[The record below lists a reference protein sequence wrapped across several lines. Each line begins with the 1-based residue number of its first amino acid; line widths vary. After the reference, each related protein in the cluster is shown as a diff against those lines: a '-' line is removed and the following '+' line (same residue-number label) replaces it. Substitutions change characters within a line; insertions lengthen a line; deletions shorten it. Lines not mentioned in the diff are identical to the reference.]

1 LIEEAGMR
9 MMTDCTNIK
18 GRFIALVTALLA
30 ANAPAIVQAQI
41 STRAQQAEQDGIDAK
56 TPKLNY
62 KEEVLQ
68 LLVPGYTMGETV
80 GVDVNS
86 RNHIFV
92 YSRTNPQGIARGGTA
107 AMLWEFNPDG
117 SFVKEWGPHNYAAS
131 FAHSVRV
138 DKHDNVWQVDEGSGM
153 IVKYSPQAV
162 PLEQFGRTPEA
173 IDYLESM
180 VEKRGRGFESE
191 ERQLERPVDMQHRL
205 HPDGGVG
212 TFNRPTDVAWDS
224 HDNVFVTDGYG
235 NSRVVKIAPG
245 GHWLKWVGTWGT
257 GPNQFN
263 IVHSVAV
270 DAHDNVYAADRN
282 NHRIQVYDDDLNF
295 IKSITGMGAPWGLCI
310 PPADAG
316 GKEYIY
322 SSDGTS
328 GRLYKIDLASG
339 KVVGWAQTSLG
350 RGEDDAGR
358 LVHEIGC
365 KDPNVVYLG
374 SAILWNVTKVTIT
387 P

>member
-1 LIEEAGMR
+1 MKRKSLVVIG
-9 MMTDCTNIK
+9 
-18 GRFIALVTALLA
+18 ALFVAFSLTT
-30 ANAPAIVQAQI
+30 VHAQI
-41 STRAQQAEQDGIDAK
+41 STREQQAEQDALDAK

-62 KEEVLQ
+62 QEEVLQ
-68 LLVPGYTMGETV
+68 LLVPGETMGQPV

-86 RNHIFV
+86 QNHVFV
-92 YSRTNPQGIARGGTA
+92 YSRTHPQGVARGGMA
-107 AMLWEFNPDG
+107 AMLWEFDESG
-117 SFVKEWGPHNYAAS
+117 KFVREWGPHNYAAS

-153 IVKYSPQAV
+153 VVKYSPQAI
-162 PLEQFGRTPEA
+162 PLAQFGRTPEA

-180 VEKRGRGFESE
+180 LEKQGRGYEGPA
-191 ERQLERPVDMQHRL
+191 RQLERPVDMQHRL

-212 TFNRPTDVAWDS
+212 TFNRPTDVSWDS

-245 GHWLKWVGTWGT
+245 GHWLKSVGTWGS

-270 DAHDNVYAADRN
+270 DAQDHIYAADRN

-295 IKSITGMGAPWGLCI
+295 VKSITGMGAPWGVCI
-310 PPADAG
+310 PRPDAS
-316 GKEYIY
+316 GKQYIF

-358 LVHEIGC
+358 LIHEIGC

-374 SAILWNVTKVTIT
+374 SAILWNVTKVMIT

>member
-1 LIEEAGMR
+1 MTKREDSRTMKKIATLFVGMLIAVGGF
-9 MMTDCTNIK
+9 TD
-18 GRFIALVTALLA
+18 AH
-30 ANAPAIVQAQI
+30 AQI
-41 STRAQQAEQDGIDAK
+41 STRQQQAEQDALDAK

-62 KEEVLQ
+62 TEEVLQ
-68 LLVPGYTMGETV
+68 LLVSGMTMGETV
-80 GVDVNS
+80 GVDINS
-86 RNHIFV
+86 QNHIFV

-107 AMLWEFNPDG
+107 AMLWEFDQNG
-117 SFVKEWGPHNYAAS
+117 KFVKEWGPHNYAAS

-138 DKHDNVWQVDEGSGM
+138 DKNDNVWQVDEGSGM

-173 IDYLESM
+173 IDYLEAS
-180 VEKRGRGFESE
+180 VEKQGRGFEGAARRE
-191 ERQLERPVDMQHRL
+191 EHPEAMVKRL

-224 HDNVFVTDGYG
+224 AGNIFVTDGYG

-270 DAHDNVYAADRN
+270 DTHDNVYAADRN

-295 IKSITGMGAPWGLCI
+295 KKSITGIGAPWGVCI
-310 PPADAG
+310 PKADAG
-316 GKEYIY
+316 GKQFIF

-328 GRLYKIDLASG
+328 GRLYKIDLDSG

-374 SAILWNVTKVTIT
+374 SAILWNVTKVTIK
-387 P
+387 

>member
-1 LIEEAGMR
+1 ME
-9 MMTDCTNIK
+9 
-18 GRFIALVTALLA
+18 GRCSVFVAALLLA
-30 ANAPAIVQAQI
+30 STLATVHAQI
-41 STRAQQAEQDGIDAK
+41 STKEQQAEQDAIDAK

-62 KEEVLQ
+62 KEDVLQ

-86 RNHIFV
+86 QNHIFV

-107 AMLWEFNPDG
+107 AMLWEFDQDG
-117 SFVKEWGPHNYAAS
+117 KFVKEWGPHNYAAS

-138 DKHDNVWQVDEGSGM
+138 DRHDNVWQVDEGSGM

-180 VEKRGRGFESE
+180 LEKRGRGFESE
-191 ERQLERPVDMQHRL
+191 ERRLERPVDMQHQL
-205 HPDGGVG
+205 HPDGGIG

-224 HDNVFVTDGYG
+224 HDNVFATDGYG
-235 NSRVVKIAPG
+235 NSRLVKIAPG
-245 GHWLKWVGTWGT
+245 GHWLKSVGTWGT
-257 GPNQFN
+257 GANQFN
-263 IVHSVAV
+263 IIHSVAV
-270 DAHDNVYAADRN
+270 DANDNIYAADRN
-282 NHRIQVYDDDLNF
+282 NHRIQVYDDNLNF

-310 PPADAG
+310 PRADTS
-316 GKEYIY
+316 GKQYIY

-328 GRLYKIDLASG
+328 GRLYRIDLSTS

-358 LVHEIGC
+358 LIHEIGC
-365 KDPNVVYLG
+365 KEPDVVYLG
-374 SAILWNVTKVTIT
+374 SAILWNVTKVTIA
-387 P
+387 PEK

>member
-1 LIEEAGMR
+1 MKHTR
-9 MMTDCTNIK
+9 M
-18 GRFIALVTALLA
+18 ALFGALLFA
-30 ANAPAIVQAQI
+30 GSVATAHAQI
-41 STRAQQAEQDGIDAK
+41 STREQQAEQDALDAK

-62 KEEVLQ
+62 KEDVLQ

-86 RNHIFV
+86 QGHVFV

-107 AMLWEFNPDG
+107 AMLWEFDQNG
-117 SFVKEWGPHNYAAS
+117 TFVKEWGPHNYAAS

-153 IVKYSPQAV
+153 LVKYNPQAV
-162 PLEQFGRTPEA
+162 PVAQFGRTPEA
-173 IDYLESM
+173 IDYLERM
-180 VEKRGRGFESE
+180 VEKEGRGYEGAA
-191 ERQLERPVDMQHRL
+191 RQLENPTPMQTRL
-205 HPDGGVG
+205 HPVGGVG

-245 GHWLKWVGTWGT
+245 GHWLKSVGTWGT

-270 DAHDNVYAADRN
+270 DPQDRVYAADRN
-282 NHRIQVYDDDLNF
+282 NHRIQVYDNDLNF
-295 IKSITGMGAPWGLCI
+295 IRSITGMGAPWGLCI
-310 PPADAG
+310 PPADAS
-316 GKEYIY
+316 GKQYIF

-328 GRLYKIDLASG
+328 GRLYKIDLATD

-358 LVHEIGC
+358 LIHEIGC

>member
-1 LIEEAGMR
+1 MR
-9 MMTDCTNIK
+9 KMTDRANTK
-18 GRFIALVTALLA
+18 GQFIVLVAALLA
-30 ANAPAIVQAQI
+30 ANEPAAVHAQI
-41 STRAQQAEQDGIDAK
+41 STRAQQAEQDAIDAK

-68 LLVPGYTMGETV
+68 LLVPGFTMGETV

>member
-1 LIEEAGMR
+1 MTKYEEWRTMKTIATLFVGMLIAVGGF
-9 MMTDCTNIK
+9 TD
-18 GRFIALVTALLA
+18 AH
-30 ANAPAIVQAQI
+30 AQI
-41 STRAQQAEQDGIDAK
+41 STKKQQEEQDALDAK

-62 KEEVLQ
+62 TEEVLQ
-68 LLVPGYTMGETV
+68 LLVPGMTMGETV

-86 RNHIFV
+86 QNHIFV

-107 AMLWEFNPDG
+107 AMLWEFDQNG
-117 SFVKEWGPHNYAAS
+117 KFVKEWGPHNYAAS
-131 FAHSVRV
+131 FAHSVRI
-138 DKHDNVWQVDEGSGM
+138 DKNDNVWQVDEGSGM
-153 IVKYSPQAV
+153 IVKYNPQAV
-162 PLEQFGRTPEA
+162 PIEQFGRTPEA
-173 IDYLESM
+173 IDYLEAS
-180 VEKRGRGFESE
+180 VEKQGRGFEGEARRE
-191 ERQLERPVDMQHRL
+191 EHPVEMVKRL

-224 HDNVFVTDGYG
+224 AGNVFVTDGYG

-270 DAHDNVYAADRN
+270 DNHDNIYAADRN

-295 IKSITGMGAPWGLCI
+295 KKSITGIGAPWGLCI
-310 PPADAG
+310 PKADAS
-316 GKEYIY
+316 GKQVIF

-328 GRLYKIDLASG
+328 GRLYKIDLDSG

-358 LVHEIGC
+358 LIHEIGC

-374 SAILWNVTKVTIT
+374 SAILWNVTKVTIK
-387 P
+387 

>member
-1 LIEEAGMR
+1 MNHTCRI
-9 MMTDCTNIK
+9 
-18 GRFIALVTALLA
+18 LVAALLA
-30 ANAPAIVQAQI
+30 VGTASIAHAQI
-41 STRAQQAEQDGIDAK
+41 STKAQQAEQDALDAK

-86 RNHIFV
+86 QNHIFV

-107 AMLWEFNPDG
+107 AMLWEFDENG
-117 SFVKEWGPHNYAAS
+117 KFVKEWGPHNYAAS

-138 DKHDNVWQVDEGSGM
+138 DRHDNVWQLDEGSGM
-153 IVKYSPQAV
+153 IIKYSPQAV

-180 VEKRGRGFESE
+180 LEKQGRGFEGE
-191 ERQLERPVDMQHRL
+191 ARREDAPEDMVKRVHPV
-205 HPDGGVG
+205 GTVG
-212 TFNRPTDVAWDS
+212 TFNRPTDVAFDS

-235 NSRVVKIAPG
+235 NSRLVKIAPG

-263 IVHSVAV
+263 IIHSVAI
-270 DAHDNVYAADRN
+270 DANDTVYAADRN
-282 NHRIQVYDDDLNF
+282 NHRIQVYDDNLNF
-295 IKSITGMGAPWGLCI
+295 VKSITGMGAPWGLCI
-310 PPADAG
+310 PRPDAS
-316 GKEYIY
+316 GKQYLF

-328 GRLYKIDLASG
+328 GRLYKIDPATG

>member
-1 LIEEAGMR
+1 MKR
-9 MMTDCTNIK
+9 TCSV
-18 GRFIALVTALLA
+18 LVAALLA
-30 ANAPAIVQAQI
+30 GGIDATVHAQI
-41 STRAQQAEQDGIDAK
+41 STREQQAEQNALDAR

-62 KEEVLQ
+62 KEDVLQ

-86 RNHIFV
+86 QNHIFV

-107 AMLWEFNPDG
+107 AMLWEFDQDG
-117 SFVKEWGPHNYAAS
+117 KFVKEWGPHNYAAS

-138 DKHDNVWQVDEGSGM
+138 DRHDNVWQVDEGSGM

-180 VEKRGRGFESE
+180 LEKQGRGFEGE
-191 ERQLERPVDMQHRL
+191 ARRLERPVDMQHRL

-235 NSRVVKIAPG
+235 NSRLVKIAPG

-263 IVHSVAV
+263 IIHSVAV
-270 DAHDNVYAADRN
+270 DANDNIYAADRN
-282 NHRIQVYDDDLNF
+282 NHRIQVYDDNLNF
-295 IKSITGMGAPWGLCI
+295 VKSITGMGAPWGLCV
-310 PPADAG
+310 PPAGAG
-316 GKEYIY
+316 GRQYIY

-328 GRLYKIDLASG
+328 GRLYKIDLTTD

-358 LVHEIGC
+358 LIHEIAC
-365 KDPNVVYLG
+365 KDPDVVYLG
-374 SAILWNVTKVTIT
+374 SAILWNVVKVTIT

>member
-1 LIEEAGMR
+1 
-9 MMTDCTNIK
+9 MTRKSI
-18 GRFIALVTALLA
+18 ALLA
-30 ANAPAIVQAQI
+30 VLFVLGSLSPARAQI
-41 STRAQQAEQDGIDAK
+41 STREQQAEQDALDAK

-68 LLVPGYTMGETV
+68 LLVPGFTMGETV
-80 GVDVNS
+80 GVDINS
-86 RNHIFV
+86 QNHIFV

-107 AMLWEFNPDG
+107 AMLWEFDADG
-117 SFVKEWGPHNYAAS
+117 TFVKEWGPHNYAAS

-138 DKHDNVWQVDEGSGM
+138 DRHDNVWQVDEGSSM
-153 IVKYSPQAV
+153 VVKYSPQAI
-162 PLEQFGRTPEA
+162 PLAQFGRTPEA
-173 IDYLESM
+173 IDYLESA
-180 VEKRGRGFESE
+180 VEKQGRGYESE
-191 ERQLERPVDMQHRL
+191 VRRTERGDDMQHRL
-205 HPDGGVG
+205 HPDGGIG

-257 GPNQFN
+257 GANQFN
-263 IVHSVAV
+263 IVHSIAV
-270 DAHDNVYAADRN
+270 DSQDRVYAADRN

-295 IKSITGMGAPWGLCI
+295 VRSITGMGAPWGLCI
-310 PPADAG
+310 PRPDAN
-316 GKEYIY
+316 GKQYIF

-328 GRLYKIDLASG
+328 GRLYKIDLATD

-358 LVHEIGC
+358 LIHEIAC

-374 SAILWNVTKVTIT
+374 SAILWNVTKVTIA

>member
-1 LIEEAGMR
+1 MR
-9 MMTDCTNIK
+9 RK
-18 GRFIALVTALLA
+18 SIAFFGAVLVSSSLS
-30 ANAPAIVQAQI
+30 IVHAQI
-41 STRAQQAEQDGIDAK
+41 STREQQAEQDALDAR
-56 TPKLNY
+56 TPKLDY
-62 KEEVLQ
+62 REEVLQ
-68 LLVPGYTMGETV
+68 LLVPGYTLGATV

-86 RNHIFV
+86 QTHIVV
-92 YSRTNPQGIARGGTA
+92 YSRTTPQGIARGGTA
-107 AMLWEFNPDG
+107 AMLWEFDQNG
-117 SFVKEWGPHNYAAS
+117 TFVKEWGPHNYAAS

-138 DKHDNVWQVDEGSGM
+138 DRHDNVWQVDEGSGM

-173 IDYLESM
+173 IDYLERM
-180 VEKRGRGFESE
+180 LEKMGRGYEGGA
-191 ERQLERPVDMQHRL
+191 RQLEHPVEMQRLL
-205 HPDGGVG
+205 HPEGGVG
-212 TFNRPTDVAWDS
+212 TFNRPTDIAWDS

-270 DAHDNVYAADRN
+270 DAQDNVYAADRN
-282 NHRIQVYDDDLNF
+282 NHRIQVYDNNLNF
-295 IKSITGMGAPWGLCI
+295 IRSIPGRGAPWGLGI
-310 PPADAG
+310 PRPDAS
-316 GKEYIY
+316 GKQIIS

-328 GRLYKIDLASG
+328 GRLYKIDLTTG

-365 KDPNVVYLG
+365 KDPDVVYLG
-374 SAILWNVTKVTIT
+374 SAILWNVTRVTIK

>member
-1 LIEEAGMR
+1 MPKYEESRTMKEIAMLSVGMLIAVGGF
-9 MMTDCTNIK
+9 TD
-18 GRFIALVTALLA
+18 AH
-30 ANAPAIVQAQI
+30 AQI
-41 STRAQQAEQDGIDAK
+41 STKQQQAAQDAIDAK

-62 KEEVLQ
+62 TEQVLQ

-86 RNHIFV
+86 QNHIFV

-107 AMLWEFNPDG
+107 AMLWEFDPNG
-117 SFVKEWGPHNYAAS
+117 KFIKQWGPHNYAAS

-138 DKHDNVWQVDEGSGM
+138 DKNDNVWQVDEGSGM
-153 IVKYSPQAV
+153 IIKYSPQGV

-173 IDYLESM
+173 IDYLEANL
-180 VEKRGRGFESE
+180 EKQGRGYEGE
-191 ERQLERPVDMQHRL
+191 ARRDEHPVDMVKRL
-205 HPDGGVG
+205 HPVGGVG

-224 HDNVFVTDGYG
+224 AGNVFVTDGYG
-235 NSRVVKIAPG
+235 NSRLVKIAPG

-263 IVHSVAV
+263 IIHSVAV
-270 DAHDNVYAADRN
+270 DNHDNIYAADRN
-282 NHRIQVYDDDLNF
+282 NHRIQVYDDNLNF
-295 IKSITGMGAPWGLCI
+295 EKSITGMGAPWGLCI
-310 PPADAG
+310 PRPDSN
-316 GKEYIY
+316 GKQYLF

-328 GRLYKIDLASG
+328 GRLYKIDPDSG

-358 LVHEIGC
+358 LIHEIGC

-374 SAILWNVTKVTIT
+374 SAILWNVTKITIQ
-387 P
+387 

>member
-1 LIEEAGMR
+1 
-9 MMTDCTNIK
+9 MTRT
-18 GRFIALVTALLA
+18 GIALVGAILVFAGLA
-30 ANAPAIVQAQI
+30 TVHAQI
-41 STRAQQAEQDGIDAK
+41 STREQQAEQDALDAK
-56 TPKLNY
+56 TPKLHY
-62 KEEVLQ
+62 REDVLQ

-80 GVDVNS
+80 GVDVNAQ
-86 RNHIFV
+86 NHVFV

-107 AMLWEFNPDG
+107 AMLWEFDQNG
-117 SFVKEWGPHNYAAS
+117 AFVKEWGPHNYAAS

-138 DKHDNVWQVDEGSGM
+138 DPHGNVWQVDEGSGM

-162 PLEQFGRTPEA
+162 PLAQFGRTPEA
-173 IDYLESM
+173 IDYLEEM
-180 VEKRGRGFESE
+180 LEKMGRGFERE
-191 ERQLERPVDMQHRL
+191 ARRIENPIDMQHRL
-205 HPDGGVG
+205 HPDGSVG

-224 HDNVFVTDGYG
+224 HDNLFVTDGYG
-235 NSRVVKIAPG
+235 NSRVVKISPG

-270 DAHDNVYAADRN
+270 DARDNVYAADRN

-295 IKSITGMGAPWGLCI
+295 TKSITGMGAPWGLCI
-310 PPADAG
+310 PRADAG
-316 GKEYIY
+316 GRQYIF

-328 GRLYKIDLASG
+328 GRLYKIDLATG

>member
-1 LIEEAGMR
+1 MKRKSLVVIG
-9 MMTDCTNIK
+9 
-18 GRFIALVTALLA
+18 ALFVAFSQRT
-30 ANAPAIVQAQI
+30 VHAQI
-41 STRAQQAEQDGIDAK
+41 STREQQAEQDALDAK

-62 KEEVLQ
+62 KEDVLQ
-68 LLVPGYTMGETV
+68 LLVPGETMGQPV

-86 RNHIFV
+86 QNHVFV
-92 YSRTNPQGIARGGTA
+92 YSRTHPQGIARGGMA
-107 AMLWEFNPDG
+107 AMLWEFDERG
-117 SFVKEWGPHNYAAS
+117 KFVKEWGPHNYAAS

-153 IVKYSPQAV
+153 VVKYSPQAI
-162 PLEQFGRTPEA
+162 PMAQFGRTPEA

-180 VEKRGRGFESE
+180 LEKQGRGYEGAA
-191 ERQLERPVDMQHRL
+191 RQIERPVDMQHRL

-212 TFNRPTDVAWDS
+212 TFNRPTDVSWDS

-245 GHWLKWVGTWGT
+245 GHWLKSVGTWGN

-270 DAHDNVYAADRN
+270 DAQDHIYAADRN

-295 IKSITGMGAPWGLCI
+295 VKSITGMGAPWGVCI
-310 PPADAG
+310 PRPEAS
-316 GKEYIY
+316 GKQYIF

-358 LVHEIGC
+358 LIHEIGC

>member
-1 LIEEAGMR
+1 MKFTRILP
-9 MMTDCTNIK
+9 CC
-18 GRFIALVTALLA
+18 ALVAMTIASSA
-30 ANAPAIVQAQI
+30 HAQI
-41 STRAQQAEQDGIDAK
+41 TTREQQAETDAIDAK

-68 LLVPGYTMGETV
+68 LLVPGYTMGQTV
-80 GVDVNS
+80 GVDLDS
-86 RNHIFV
+86 KNHLYV

-107 AMLWEFNPDG
+107 AMLWEFDQNG
-117 SFVKEWGPHNYAAS
+117 AFVKEWGPHNYAAS

-138 DKHDNVWQVDEGSGM
+138 DKFDNVWQVDEGSGM
-153 IVKYSPQAV
+153 IIKYSPKAV
-162 PLEQFGRTPEA
+162 PMAQFGRTPEA
-173 IDYLESM
+173 IDYLERN
-180 VEKRGRGFESE
+180 VEQRGRGFEGGARE
-191 ERQLERPVDMQHRL
+191 LENPTDMVRRL
-205 HPDGGVG
+205 HPLGGVG

-235 NSRVVKIAPG
+235 NSRVVKITPG

-270 DAHDNVYAADRN
+270 DSRDRVYAADRN

-295 IKSITGMGAPWGLCI
+295 VRSITGMGAPWGLCV
-310 PPADAG
+310 PRKDAS
-316 GKEYIY
+316 GKEYIF

-328 GRLYKIDLASG
+328 GRIYKIDLATD

-350 RGEDDAGR
+350 RGADDAGR
-358 LVHEIGC
+358 LIHQIAC

-374 SAILWNVTKVTIT
+374 SAILWNVTKVTIA

>member
-1 LIEEAGMR
+1 MKR
-9 MMTDCTNIK
+9 TPQV
-18 GRFIALVTALLA
+18 LVAALLA
-30 ANAPAIVQAQI
+30 AGAVATVRAQI
-41 STRAQQAEQDGIDAK
+41 STREQQAEQDALDAR

-80 GVDVNS
+80 GVDVDS
-86 RNHIFV
+86 RNHVFV

-107 AMLWEFNPDG
+107 AMLWEFDENG
-117 SFVKEWGPHNYAAS
+117 KFVKEWGPHNYAAS

-138 DKHDNVWQVDEGSGM
+138 DRYDNVWQVDEGSGM
-153 IVKYSPQAV
+153 IVKYSPEAV
-162 PLEQFGRTPEA
+162 PLAQFGRTPEA
-173 IDYLESM
+173 IDYLESS
-180 VEKRGRGFESE
+180 VEKKGRGFDAEARRLE
-191 ERQLERPVDMQHRL
+191 EPEDREDIVRRVHPV
-205 HPDGGVG
+205 GGVG

-224 HDNVFVTDGYG
+224 HDNVFVSDGYG
-235 NSRVVKIAPG
+235 NSRLVKIAPG

-263 IVHSVAV
+263 IIHSVAV
-270 DAHDNVYAADRN
+270 DANDRVYAADRN

-295 IKSITGMGAPWGLCI
+295 IRSITGMGAPWGLCI
-310 PPADAG
+310 PRADAS
-316 GKEYIY
+316 GKQYIF

-328 GRLYKIDLASG
+328 GRLYKIDLTTD

>member
-1 LIEEAGMR
+1 MK
-9 MMTDCTNIK
+9 CT
-18 GRFIALVTALLA
+18 RIALFAAFFACSSVSTAH
-30 ANAPAIVQAQI
+30 AQI
-41 STRAQQAEQDGIDAK
+41 STKEQQAEQDALDAK
-56 TPKLNY
+56 TPKLTY
-62 KEEVLQ
+62 QEEVLQ

-86 RNHIFV
+86 QDHIFV

-107 AMLWEFNPDG
+107 AMLWEFDQNG
-117 SFVKEWGPHNYAAS
+117 AFVKEWGPHNYAAS

-138 DKHDNVWQVDEGSGM
+138 DKNDNVWQVDEGSGM
-153 IVKYSPQAV
+153 VVKYSPQGV

-180 VEKRGRGFESE
+180 LEKKGRGFEGE
-191 ERQLERPVDMQHRL
+191 ARQLEHPVEMVRRL
-205 HPDGGVG
+205 HPEGGIG

-245 GHWLKWVGTWGT
+245 GHWLKSVGTWGT

-270 DAHDNVYAADRN
+270 DAQDNVYAADRN
-282 NHRIQVYDDDLNF
+282 NHRIQVYDDNLNF

-310 PPADAG
+310 PRPDAG
-316 GKEYIY
+316 GKQYLY

-328 GRLYKIDLASG
+328 GRLYKIDPASG
-339 KVVGWAQTSLG
+339 RVVGWAQTSLG

-374 SAILWNVTKVTIT
+374 SAILWNVTKVTIK

>member
-1 LIEEAGMR
+1 MTKHEERRTMKKIATLLVGMLIAVGGF
-9 MMTDCTNIK
+9 TN
-18 GRFIALVTALLA
+18 AH
-30 ANAPAIVQAQI
+30 AQI
-41 STRAQQAEQDGIDAK
+41 STRQQQAEQDALDAK

-62 KEEVLQ
+62 TEEVLQ
-68 LLVPGYTMGETV
+68 LLVPGMTMGETV
-80 GVDVNS
+80 GVDINS
-86 RNHIFV
+86 QGHIFV

-107 AMLWEFNPDG
+107 AMLWEFDQNG
-117 SFVKEWGPHNYAAS
+117 KFVKEWGPHNYAAS

-138 DKHDNVWQVDEGSGM
+138 DKNDNVWQVDEGSGM

-173 IDYLESM
+173 IDYLEAS
-180 VEKRGRGFESE
+180 VEKQGRGFEGEARRE
-191 ERQLERPVDMQHRL
+191 EHPVEMVKRL

-224 HDNVFVTDGYG
+224 AGNVFVTDGYG

-270 DAHDNVYAADRN
+270 DSQDNVYAADRN
-282 NHRIQVYDDDLNF
+282 NHRIQVYDDNLNF
-295 IKSITGMGAPWGLCI
+295 EKSITGVGAPWGVCI
-310 PPADAG
+310 PRADSS
-316 GKEYIY
+316 GKQYIF

-328 GRLYKIDLASG
+328 GRLYKIDLDSG

-374 SAILWNVTKVTIT
+374 SAILWNVTKVTIK
-387 P
+387 

>member
-1 LIEEAGMR
+1 MKRTAM
-9 MMTDCTNIK
+9 
-18 GRFIALVTALLA
+18 ALFGALL
-30 ANAPAIVQAQI
+30 VSGSLSTVSAQI
-41 STRAQQAEQDGIDAK
+41 STKEQQAEQDARDAN
-56 TPKLNY
+56 TPKLHY
-62 KEEVLQ
+62 QEEVLQ
-68 LLVPGYTMGETV
+68 LLVPGETMGQPV

-86 RNHIFV
+86 QNHLFV
-92 YSRTNPQGIARGGTA
+92 YSRTHPQGIARGGTA
-107 AMLWEFNPDG
+107 AMLWEFDQNG
-117 SFVKEWGPHNYAAS
+117 KFVKEWGPHNYAAS

-138 DKHDNVWQVDEGSGM
+138 DKRDNVWQVDEGSGM
-153 IVKYSPQAV
+153 IVKYNPDAIPV
-162 PLEQFGRTPEA
+162 EQFGRTPEA

-180 VEKRGRGFESE
+180 LEKVGRGFEGE
-191 ERQLERPVDMQHRL
+191 ARRLEHPVDMQHRL
-205 HPDGGVG
+205 HPDGTVG

-270 DAHDNVYAADRN
+270 DAQDNIYAADRN
-282 NHRIQVYDDDLNF
+282 NHRIQVYDDNLNF

-310 PPADAG
+310 PRPDSSG
-316 GKEYIY
+316 RQVLY

-374 SAILWNVTKVTIT
+374 SAILWNVTKVTIA

>member
-1 LIEEAGMR
+1 MTKREEWRAMRKVATLFVGMLI
-9 MMTDCTNIK
+9 
-18 GRFIALVTALLA
+18 
-30 ANAPAIVQAQI
+30 AIGGFRGAYAQI
-41 STRAQQAEQDGIDAK
+41 STKQQQAEQDALDAK

-62 KEEVLQ
+62 TEEVLQ
-68 LLVPGYTMGETV
+68 LLVPGMTMGETV
-80 GVDVNS
+80 GVDINS
-86 RNHIFV
+86 QNHIFV

-107 AMLWEFNPDG
+107 AMLWEFDQNG
-117 SFVKEWGPHNYAAS
+117 KFVKEWGPHNYAAS

-138 DKHDNVWQVDEGSGM
+138 DKNDNVWQVDEGSGM

-173 IDYLESM
+173 IDYLEAS
-180 VEKRGRGFESE
+180 VEKQGRGFEGEARRE
-191 ERQLERPVDMQHRL
+191 EHPVEMVKRL

-224 HDNVFVTDGYG
+224 AGNVFVTDGYG

-270 DAHDNVYAADRN
+270 DSHDNVYAADRN
-282 NHRIQVYDDDLNF
+282 NHRIQVYDDNLNF
-295 IKSITGMGAPWGLCI
+295 EKSITGIGAPWGVCI
-310 PPADAG
+310 PKADSS
-316 GKEYIY
+316 GKQFIF

-328 GRLYKIDLASG
+328 GRLYKIDLDSG

-374 SAILWNVTKVTIT
+374 SAILWNVTRVTIK
-387 P
+387 

>member
-1 LIEEAGMR
+1 MKR
-9 MMTDCTNIK
+9 
-18 GRFIALVTALLA
+18 RSTALFSALLVA
-30 ANAPAIVQAQI
+30 TSLSTVDAQI
-41 STRAQQAEQDGIDAK
+41 STKAQQAEQDAVDAV
-56 TPKLNY
+56 TPKLNA

-68 LLVPGYTMGETV
+68 LLVPGFTMGETV
-80 GVDVNS
+80 GVDINS
-86 RNHIFV
+86 QNHIFV

-107 AMLWEFNPDG
+107 AMLWEFDQNG
-117 SFVKEWGPHNYAAS
+117 RFVKEWGPHNYAAS

-138 DKHDNVWQVDEGSGM
+138 DRHDNVWQVDEGSGM
-153 IVKYSPQAV
+153 VVKYSPQAV
-162 PLEQFGRTPEA
+162 AIEQFGRTPEA
-173 IDYLESM
+173 IDWLEQM
-180 VEKRGRGFESE
+180 IEKMGRGYEGQA
-191 ERQLERPVDMQHRL
+191 RQLESPVDMQHRL

-235 NSRVVKIAPG
+235 NSRIVKIAPG

-257 GPNQFN
+257 GANQFN

-270 DAHDNVYAADRN
+270 DAKDNVYAADRN
-282 NHRIQVYDDDLNF
+282 NHRIQVYDNDLNF
-295 IKSITGMGAPWGLCI
+295 IKSITGLGAPWGVCI
-310 PPADAG
+310 PRPDAS
-316 GKEYIY
+316 GKQYIF

-328 GRLYKIDLASG
+328 GRLYKVDMTSG

-365 KDPNVVYLG
+365 KDPNTVYLG